1 MPEPFPAPSIPPA
14 APPAPRKMN
23 PWVIVLCVVVL
34 LCCLCFGGL
43 GLLLAF
49 GEDLL
54 SMFVFQLAPLALLA

>member
-1 MPEPFPAPSIPPA
+1 
-14 APPAPRKMN
+14 MN